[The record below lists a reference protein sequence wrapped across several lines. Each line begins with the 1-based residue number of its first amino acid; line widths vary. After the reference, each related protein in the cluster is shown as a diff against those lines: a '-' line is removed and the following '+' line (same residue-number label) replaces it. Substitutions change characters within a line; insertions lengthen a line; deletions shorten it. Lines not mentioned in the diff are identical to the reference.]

1 LELTRRQALAALASP
16 APAGTAPGGGLP
28 KVRIGGREFSRLI
41 VGGNPVSG
49 NSHQPGGASREMRD
63 YFTAENTKK
72 MLRVCEE
79 AGINTWQSRG
89 DRHILRLLN
98 EHRLEGG
105 RLQWVAQTASE
116 LADIPRN
123 IRDCAAAGAAG
134 VYHHGSATDKFW
146 NSGKIEQVRDLLKV
160 MRDAGVLAGIGTHI
174 PEVVDYVE
182 SKSWDF
188 DFYMTSIYNLSRP
201 REEAAK
207 LAGKPVDGELFWDP
221 DREAMLRRVRQASK
235 PCLIFKVYAA
245 GRKCGSR
252 GEMLDALR
260 LVFRYA
266 KPNDAVVL
274 GMFPKYKEQV
284 RENCDL
290 LEKCV

>member
-1 LELTRRQALAALASP
+1 MDLTRRRALAALASP
-16 APAGTAPGGGLP
+16 AVAGTAPGGGLP

-72 MLRVCEE
+72 MLRACEE

-98 EHRLEGG
+98 EYRLEGG

-123 IRDCAAAGAAG
+123 IRECAAAYFDVFG
-134 VYHHGSATDKFW
+134 YHPYGYDQPPEADPYQHELTFRRV
-146 NSGKIEQVRDLLKV
+146 ERVRDLLKV

-182 SKSWDF
+182 SKNWDF
-188 DFYMTSIYNLSRP
+188 DFHMTSIYNLSRP

-207 LAGKPVDGELFWDP
+207 LAGKAVDGELFWDP

-235 PCLIFKVYAA
+235 PCFIFKVYAA
-245 GRKCGSR
+245 GR
-252 GEMLDALR
+252 
-260 LVFRYA
+260 
-266 KPNDAVVL
+266 
-274 GMFPKYKEQV
+274 
-284 RENCDL
+284 
-290 LEKCV
+290 